1 MSFVDIAVSEA
12 VAVLTINRPDRRN
25 ALGTEVLEAL
35 IEALACLD
43 GDPAVHAMVLT
54 AVEPGFCAGADL
66 KEFGGADEDSVSQ
79 LNLRMAAFCRSIA
92 LASKPV
98 VAGVDGF
105 AMGGGLVMA
114 ASCDLVVTAPDARW
128 RLPEVSLGWLPGFG
142 LQTIATRIGPVA
154 ARRLAWGAEV
164 LTGTEANAIGL
175 ADMVTATG
183 TTARDA
189 AREQAG
195 RLAALPP
202 HSVASAKQFFAPLVS
217 AGGESMDVLAN
228 RIYGENARHPAAQAT
243 MQRFRAP
250 R

>member
-1 MSFVDIAVSEA
+1 MGIVDITVTDA
-12 VAVLTINRPDRRN
+12 VAVVTINRPGRRN

-35 IEALACLD
+35 VQGLSRLD
-43 GDPAVHAMVLT
+43 GDPAVHALVLT

-66 KEFGGADEDSVSQ
+66 KEFGGADEDSVSR

-154 ARRLAWGAEV
+154 ARRLTWGAEV
-164 LTGTEANAIGL
+164 LSGTEAHAIGL
-175 ADMVTATG
+175 ADMVAAAGTA
-183 TTARDA
+183 ARDA
-189 AREQAG
+189 ACEHAA

-202 HSVASAKQFFAPLVS
+202 HSAASAKQFFAPLVS
-217 AGGESMDVLAN
+217 AGCEPMDVLAN
-228 RIYGENARHPAAQAT
+228 RVYAENARHPSAQAT
-243 MQRFRAP
+243 MRRFRTP
-250 R
+250 Q